1 MHYGV
6 GAVVLVVVGS
16 DGRSTEINT
25 DCRDSRVVYTQE
37 SEIRV

>member
-1 MHYGV
+1 MNYGV
-6 GAVVLVVVGS
+6 GAVVLVVLVGS

-37 SEIRV
+37 SKV